1 MLIIDYF
8 KLQAKN
14 LMHDWKTHQ
23 DDEELGYVYT
33 PKFFDIDGIL
43 LAFDEDEK
51 TFCLQRAQHVI
62 AQLVGCRKWNDLI
75 VASSDELRLAKIVFE
90 GCKASTDICSASE
103 DWQMYLD
110 SFDSDELSASDLI
123 PIAKRY
129 FSISDEESGNVTEE
143 GDKDKKAENKTPT
156 VLTDE
161 GPRLLFI
168 RDSFQPVI
176 EQFNRVADSLK
187 PFYAEIESISRK
199 ANESVDGLS
208 EALRKSYE
216 PLKGQIDKWTNETA
230 KICKQLT
237 KALDGFGKPLEEVC
251 SYFKINSN
259 YNYFSEAV
267 KSSRMFDSFFQET
280 QRMVE
285 LIKPT
290 MLSLKPLIDQETMV
304 QKQFKAFIGRE
315 IDFQKLLGVEIG
327 KWDIEVPLLSAKRQ
341 NSENAQHKEVAAVT
355 KKEIRAE
362 YWKYAG
368 KAIRKSVPD
377 VFGTATLHHDRSA
390 FDGVSRKGV
399 PQLTCIAR
407 TEKPVQIS
415 VGVYFK
421 NKDSKLNKRIY
432 DFVYERK
439 DEIRARLPFEN
450 VRIEPADGKG
460 RQPNGER
467 LHYNLLV
474 TTDLSVLD
482 ENNWDAC
489 MEFHC
494 KVARVLYDYVIV
506 ELESEIQAL
515 DN

>member
-1 MLIIDYF
+1 MDTIEFF
-8 KLQAKN
+8 KQQAKN
-14 LMHDWKTHQ
+14 LMRDWNTHQ

-33 PKFFDIDGIL
+33 PRFFDIDGIL

-51 TFCLQRAQHVI
+51 SFCLQRAQHLI
-62 AQLVGCRKWNDLI
+62 AKLAGFRKWNDLI

-90 GCKASTDICSASE
+90 GCKASDDICSASE

-129 FSISDEESGNVTEE
+129 FSISDGESANVTEE
-143 GDKDKKAENKTPT
+143 GEKKAENKTPT

-161 GPRLLFI
+161 GSRLLVI
-168 RDSFQPVI
+168 RDSFQPMI
-176 EQFNRVADSLK
+176 EQLNRVADSMK
-187 PFYAEIESISRK
+187 PFYAEVESISRK
-199 ANESVDGLS
+199 ANEYVDGLS

-216 PLKGQIDKWTNETA
+216 PLKEQIDKWTNETA

-237 KALDGFGKPLEEVC
+237 KVLDGYGKPLEEVC
-251 SYFKINSN
+251 NYFKINSN
-259 YNYFSEAV
+259 FNYFSEAV

-285 LIKPT
+285 QIKPT
-290 MLSLKPLIDQETMV
+290 MLSLKPLIDQEAIV
-304 QKQFKAFIGRE
+304 QKQLKAFIE
-315 IDFQKLLGVEIG
+315 KETDFQKLMGVELEKRNIM
-327 KWDIEVPLLSAKRQ
+327 VPLVPSKKQ
-341 NSENAQHKEVAAVT
+341 KNEEVQQKESTVMA

-362 YWKYAG
+362 YWKFAES
-368 KAIRKSVPD
+368 AIRNSVPE
-377 VFGTATLHHDRSA
+377 VFGTATLHEARSA

-421 NKDSKLNKRIY
+421 NNDADLNRRIF

-439 DEIRARLPFEN
+439 DEILARLPFKD
-450 VRIEPADGKG
+450 VTIEPAEGTG

-474 TTDLSVLD
+474 TSDLSVLD
-482 ENNWDAC
+482 RNNWDAC
-489 MEFHC
+489 KEFHS

-506 ELESEIQAL
+506 ELGPEIQAL
-515 DN
+515 NNN